1 MHVISRLDRTHVAL
15 IEAIV
20 NLLNRNPRQRATR
33 LPLLVLGRIAL
44 GFTNYTRPD
53 HGALP
58 EIDSQSSTIIDRA
71 IQIDVSVLPAN
82 LQLSLMEPQAEI
94 QAELESLEARLEQGE
109 VFDLDLFDTIDG
121 QEPSDNPTKD
131 EDDEGSEDGA
141 TAF

>member
-1 MHVISRLDRTHVAL
+1 
-15 IEAIV
+15 
-20 NLLNRNPRQRATR
+20 
-33 LPLLVLGRIAL
+33 
-44 GFTNYTRPD
+44 
-53 HGALP
+53 
-58 EIDSQSSTIIDRA
+58 
-71 IQIDVSVLPAN
+71 
-82 LQLSLMEPQAEI
+82 MEPQAEI